1 LHKSHLPGN
10 DLFLT
15 LQQNK
20 FSEMNT
26 LPSFSDIEEAHE
38 RIRQYIHQTPV
49 FSSQS
54 INEIVGARLFFKCE
68 NLQKVGAFKFRGAC
82 NSVFSLTPEEARNG
96 VCTHS
101 SGNHAA
107 ALALAARMRG
117 IPAYI
122 VMPENAPEIKKIAVA
137 GYGAQITFCTP
148 TLEARESTLKK
159 VAESTG
165 ATEIHPYNYFN
176 VICGQGTAAKEL
188 IEEIGDLDVL
198 MAPVGGGGLL
208 SGTAIS
214 SRALLPKAK
223 VIAAEPAGADDA
235 FRSFYSKTLHPSV
248 APKTIADGLLTS
260 LGSLT
265 FPIILNK
272 VDQIVTVSEESIVA
286 AMRMIWER
294 MKIIIEPSSAV
305 PLAAILEN
313 KVDVKGKKIGI
324 ILSGG
329 NVDLGK
335 LPF

>member
-1 LHKSHLPGN
+1 MTQLPT
-10 DLFLT
+10 FA
-15 LQQNK
+15 
-20 FSEMNT
+20 
-26 LPSFSDIEEAHE
+26 DIEKAHD
-38 RIRQYIHQTPV
+38 RIRPYIHHTPV
-49 FSSQS
+49 LSSIS
-54 INEIVGARLFFKCE
+54 INAIVGAELFFKCE

-82 NSVFSLTPEEARNG
+82 NSVLALTDEEAKKG

-122 VMPENAPEIKKIAVA
+122 VMPENAPEIKKTAVA

-159 VAESTG
+159 VAEQTG

-188 IEEIGDLDVL
+188 IEEIGFLDVV

-208 SGTAIS
+208 SGTALS
-214 SRALLPKAK
+214 AKALLSGAK

-235 FRSFYSKTLHPSV
+235 FRSFYSKTLQPSV

-265 FPIILNK
+265 FPIILK
-272 VDQIVTVSEESIVA
+272 EVDQIVTVSEESIVA

-294 MKIIIEPSSAV
+294 MKIIVEPSSAV

-313 KVDVKGKKIGI
+313 KVDVKDKKVGI

>member
-1 LHKSHLPGN
+1 MNNLLP
-10 DLFLT
+10 T
-15 LQQNK
+15 
-20 FSEMNT
+20 
-26 LPSFSDIEEAHE
+26 FSDIEKAHE
-38 RIRQYIHQTPV
+38 RIRPFIHHTPV
-49 FSSQS
+49 LSSQS
-54 INEIVGARLFFKCE
+54 INQIVGAELFFKCE

-82 NSVFSLTPEEARNG
+82 NSVFSLSEEEARYG

-122 VMPENAPEIKKIAVA
+122 VMPDNAPEIKKIAVA
-137 GYGAQITFCTP
+137 GYGAQITYCTP

-159 VAESTG
+159 VALETG

-188 IEEIGDLDVL
+188 IEETGYLDIV

-208 SGTAIS
+208 SGTALS
-214 SRALLPKAK
+214 AKALLPKVK

-235 FRSFYSKTLHPSV
+235 YRSFYSKTLLPSV

-265 FPIILNK
+265 FQIVLNE
-272 VDQIVTVSEESIVA
+272 VDQIVTVSEESIVK

-305 PLAAILEN
+305 PLAAILEG
-313 KVDVKGKKIGI
+313 KAEVKGKKVGI

-329 NVDLGK
+329 NVDLGH